1 MIFRELHRKD
11 KHNLLKKPQIVDERI
26 TVSVESNLFLI
37 LRIRGSLSIYF
48 VSNAEIAERLY
59 TFSIK

>member
-1 MIFRELHRKD
+1 M
-11 KHNLLKKPQIVDERI
+11 LKKSQIIDERI
-26 TVSVESNLFLI
+26 TVSVVSNLFLI
-37 LRIRGSLSIYF
+37 LRILGSLSIYF